1 MRIWMARAL
10 VLGILAAAAYGFWQG
25 TPQDVVNAVRSGNV
39 EALNAALRRE
49 PANVHTK
56 VYAQAYETQTARTN
70 YRTRTGKDPWEGRY
84 LVHDAV
90 EITFEPVPMLEA
102 LAAGGADFN
111 VRLHG
116 QTLLHLAAAKG
127 DLEATTWLLDHG
139 ADVDP
144 AIDCADNC
152 AERGYT
158 PLHSGLEFRDDEMT
172 VLLLARGARLEAAG
186 ADGRT
191 ALHKAANR
199 GKLSG
204 AFVLARH
211 GADLTRTDAAGKTP
225 FDLALHEHVAQRL
238 DLAQVARVAEAVLT
252 AGRAQVRLLWPSFY
266 ARGKTRKPS
275 TWPSFVWTD
284 AILAPLAREI
294 ETLMDRG
301 HQP

>member
-39 EALNAALRRE
+39 EALNAALRRD

-111 VRLHG
+111 VRLRG

-139 ADVDP
+139 ADVHA

-158 PLHSGLEFRDDEMT
+158 PLHSWLEFRDDGMT
-172 VLLLARGARLEAAG
+172 ALLLARGARLEAAG

-191 ALHKAANR
+191 ALHQAADR

-225 FDLALHEHVAQRL
+225 FDLAGVRAPG
-238 DLAQVARVAEAVLT
+238 AEI
-252 AGRAQVRLLWPSFY
+252 
-266 ARGKTRKPS
+266 
-275 TWPSFVWTD
+275 TD
-284 AILAPLAREI
+284 AELTTFQQWLAPGGPFATVSAMARASGTAMSEDAAREVFAKL
-294 ETLMDRG
+294 ETTPR
-301 HQP
+301 

>member
-1 MRIWMARAL
+1 MARAL
-10 VLGILAAAAYGFWQG
+10 VLGILAVAAYGFWQG

-39 EALNAALRRE
+39 EALNAALRRD
-49 PANVHTK
+49 PASVHTK

-90 EITFEPVPMLEA
+90 EITFDPVPMLEA

-111 VRLHG
+111 VRLNG

-172 VLLLARGARLEAAG
+172 VLLLARGARLEAVG

-191 ALHKAANR
+191 ALHKAADR

-211 GADLTRTDAAGKTP
+211 GADLARTDAAGKTP
-225 FDLALHEHVAQRL
+225 FDLAGVRAPG
-238 DLAQVARVAEAVLT
+238 AEI
-252 AGRAQVRLLWPSFY
+252 
-266 ARGKTRKPS
+266 
-275 TWPSFVWTD
+275 TD
-284 AILAPLAREI
+284 AELTKFQQWFAPGGPFATVSAMVRASGTPMSEDAAREVFAKL
-294 ETLMDRG
+294 ETTPR
-301 HQP
+301 

>member
-39 EALNAALRRE
+39 EALNAALRRD

-90 EITFEPVPMLEA
+90 EITFDPVPMLEA

-111 VRLHG
+111 VRLRG

-172 VLLLARGARLEAAG
+172 VLLLARGARLEAVG

-191 ALHKAANR
+191 ALHKAAGR

-225 FDLALHEHVAQRL
+225 FDLAGVRAPG
-238 DLAQVARVAEAVLT
+238 AEI
-252 AGRAQVRLLWPSFY
+252 
-266 ARGKTRKPS
+266 
-275 TWPSFVWTD
+275 TD
-284 AILAPLAREI
+284 AELATFKQWFAPGGPFATVSAMARASGTPMSEDAAREVFAKL
-294 ETLMDRG
+294 ETTPR
-301 HQP
+301 

>member
-1 MRIWMARAL
+1 MVRIWIARAV

-39 EALNAALRRE
+39 EALNAALRRD

-90 EITFEPVPMLEA
+90 EITFAPVPMLEA

-111 VRLHG
+111 VRLNG

-172 VLLLARGARLEAAG
+172 ALLLARGARLEAAG

-225 FDLALHEHVAQRL
+225 FDLAGVRAPG
-238 DLAQVARVAEAVLT
+238 AEI
-252 AGRAQVRLLWPSFY
+252 
-266 ARGKTRKPS
+266 
-275 TWPSFVWTD
+275 TD
-284 AILAPLAREI
+284 AELAKFQQWFAPGGPFATVSAMARASGTPMSEDAAREVFATL
-294 ETLMDRG
+294 ETTPR
-301 HQP
+301 

>member
-39 EALNAALRRE
+39 EALNAALRRD

-90 EITFEPVPMLEA
+90 EITFDPVPMLEA

-111 VRLHG
+111 VRLRG

-158 PLHSGLEFRDDEMT
+158 PLHSGLEFRDDGMT
-172 VLLLARGARLEAAG
+172 ALLLARGARLEAAG

-191 ALHKAANR
+191 ALHKAAGR

-225 FDLALHEHVAQRL
+225 FDLAGVRAPG
-238 DLAQVARVAEAVLT
+238 AEI
-252 AGRAQVRLLWPSFY
+252 
-266 ARGKTRKPS
+266 
-275 TWPSFVWTD
+275 TD
-284 AILAPLAREI
+284 AELATFKQWFAPGGPFATVSAMARASGTPMSEDAAREVFAKL
-294 ETLMDRG
+294 ETTPR
-301 HQP
+301 

>member
-39 EALNAALRRE
+39 KALNAALRRD

-111 VRLHG
+111 VRLRG

-127 DLEATTWLLDHG
+127 DVEATSWLLDHG
-139 ADVDP
+139 ADVNA

-158 PLHSGLEFRDDEMT
+158 PLHSGLEFRDDGMT
-172 VLLLARGARLEAAG
+172 VLLLARGARVEAAG
-186 ADGRT
+186 ADRRT
-191 ALHKAANR
+191 ALHKAADR

-225 FDLALHEHVAQRL
+225 FDVAGVRAPGAEISDAELAKFKQWFAPGGPFATVSAM
-238 DLAQVARVAEAVLT
+238 ARASGTPMSE
-252 AGRAQVRLLWPSFY
+252 
-266 ARGKTRKPS
+266 
-275 TWPSFVWTD
+275 D
-284 AILAPLAREI
+284 AAREVFAKLA
-294 ETLMDRG
+294 TTPR
-301 HQP
+301 